1 MALHRRCMSR
11 GRGGCGWRGCS
22 EAGAGRQFLSSGM
35 SPPSPSLLRSS
46 ISPSPATCSSSRA
59 GSSGAQH
66 GLCLPPTA
74 QLIPTDTLGVSRWRE
89 VPRNPTEPCRC
100 QQRHQDC
107 GNRLDQA
114 DTGAAVLGRETQRPP
129 FRPTGGQGEPR
140 AHPMASLA
148 ARTHEPPWFV
158 NLVLVL
164 QEHPH
169 PQHPRRERA
178 QGRPGVPPVP
188 QGPQEPPLGP
198 MPAHRP
204 RSTSLWGDPA
214 TLVWPLSADLHHKSP
229 ILVNLGDLPTSPAR
243 GVNGFSLPRPS
254 CHFD

>member
-22 EAGAGRQFLSSGM
+22 GAGAGRQFLSSGM

-74 QLIPTDTLGVSRWRE
+74 QLIPTDALGVSRWRE
-89 VPRNPTEPCRC
+89 VPRNPIEPRRC

-129 FRPTGGQGEPR
+129 FRPRGGQGEPR

-148 ARTHEPPWFV
+148 ARTHECPWFV

-178 QGRPGVPPVP
+178 QGRPRGPPRAPGATGAPTRAHAGTPAPLDVTVG
-188 QGPQEPPLGP
+188 GPCHARLAALCRSASQKPHSCELGRPP
-198 MPAHRP
+198 
-204 RSTSLWGDPA
+204 
-214 TLVWPLSADLHHKSP
+214 DLASSGSEW
-229 ILVNLGDLPTSPAR
+229 L
-243 GVNGFSLPRPS
+243 
-254 CHFD
+254 